1 MRLPLKNKTR
11 EPKSVEAESPLSRTE
26 TLIGKDALT
35 KLNKAKI
42 ALFGLGGV
50 GSYVLEALTR
60 SGVKNFVLV
69 DNDRISPS
77 NINRQ
82 LLALHST
89 VGQFKTDAAKN
100 RVTDIAPDARLNS
113 LNLFYSAENATKVE
127 THLADCSYIV
137 DAIDT
142 ISSKLLLIE
151 TAQRLHIPIISSMG
165 TGNKLDP
172 ARFEVADIF
181 KTKVCPLARVM
192 RRELKKRSIAS
203 LKTVFSTEEPCISCK
218 PPASI
223 AFVPA
228 AAGLLIASEVIKDI
242 TGHSMT

>member
-1 MRLPLKNKTR
+1 M
-11 EPKSVEAESPLSRTE
+11 EAESPLSRTE
-26 TLIGKDALT
+26 TLIGKDSLQ

-50 GSYVLEALTR
+50 GSYVLEALAR
-60 SGVKNFVLV
+60 SGVKHFVLV

-89 VGQFKTDAAKN
+89 VGQFKTEAAKN
-100 RVTDIAPDARLNS
+100 RLTDIAPDMQLTC
-113 LNLFYSAENATKVE
+113 LNLFYSAENAAEVE
-127 THLADCSYIV
+127 KHLADCSYIV

-142 ISSKLLLIE
+142 VSSKLLLIE
-151 TAQRLHIPIISSMG
+151 TARRLHIPIISSMG

-172 ARFEVADIF
+172 SRFETADIF
-181 KTKVCPLARVM
+181 KTRVCPLARVI
-192 RRELKKRSIAS
+192 RTELKKRGIAS
-203 LKTVFSTEEPCISCK
+203 LKTVFSTEAPCISCK

-228 AAGLLIASEVIKDI
+228 SAGLLIASEVIKDI
-242 TGHSMT
+242 TGVTKEKTAPEYRRALGII

>member
-50 GSYVLEALTR
+50 GSYVLEALAR

-192 RRELKKRSIAS
+192 RRELKKRGIAS